1 MNIWLI
7 TTFFLISSSL
17 FAKTHVILE
26 TTSGTIELEL
36 FDKKA
41 PETVK
46 NFTKYVT
53 DKFYDG
59 TIFHRVI
66 NGFMIQGGG
75 YTDQLVKKSTRPSI
89 PNEASNGV
97 SNDVGTIAMA
107 RTSDPNSATAQFFI
121 NVGENTNLNFKSAT
135 PGNFGYAVFG
145 RVVKGMTVV
154 NKIKM
159 VATKSNGPFQN
170 LPVENVIITKALLKK

>member
-1 MNIWLI
+1 MKTLFVLFSLI
-7 TTFFLISSSL
+7 ISTSTFT
-17 FAKTHVILE
+17 KTNVILE
-26 TTSGTIELEL
+26 TSSGTIELEL

-41 PETVK
+41 PESVK
-46 NFTKYVT
+46 NFTQYVS

-75 YTDQLVKKSTRPSI
+75 FSDQLVKKKTRKPI
-89 PNEASNGV
+89 KNEASNGL
-97 SNDVGTIAMA
+97 SNEAGTIAMA

-121 NVGENTNLNFKSAT
+121 NVGENSNLNYKSPT

-145 RVVKGMTVV
+145 RVIKGMSVV

-159 VATKSNGPFQN
+159 VGTKSNGPFQN
-170 LPVENVIITKALLKK
+170 LPIENIIIKKAYLKK